1 MKKSEVDSGKRA
13 GIPADVA
20 DKVKAW
26 EREVRELRQA
36 NEDLRK
42 ASTYF
47 AGQRSGHSRFRAAGR
62 GWLYAWRHGEW
73 SCGWRCAQGKQ
84 SRQWFLVTDHQ
95 IVPKDRE
102 KESTALSVIPEQ
114 CQPRR
119 RTRISRHASTYF
131 TEKKRRSFPSNL

>member
-62 GWLYAWRHGEW
+62 SG
-73 SCGWRCAQGKQ
+73 
-84 SRQWFLVTDHQ
+84 
-95 IVPKDRE
+95 
-102 KESTALSVIPEQ
+102 ALQ
-114 CQPRR
+114 R
-119 RTRISRHASTYF
+119 RTGSGCRTSLMSRPGQGSF
-131 TEKKRRSFPSNL
+131 TQPSSSIPAPGGSSVGEPAGRPMPA